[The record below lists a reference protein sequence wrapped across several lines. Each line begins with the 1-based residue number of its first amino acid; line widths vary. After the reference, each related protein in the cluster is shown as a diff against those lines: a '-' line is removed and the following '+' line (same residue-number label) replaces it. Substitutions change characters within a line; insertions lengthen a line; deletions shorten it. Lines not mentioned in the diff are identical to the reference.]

1 MKAPHDSHHEEVP
14 SGTGYRSQR
23 PLRRKPITKKLK
35 TVNAEWKIWR
45 NRADDIFLPSQRFEC
60 RSHETE
66 IVCAFLVRI
75 PPYTII

>member
-45 NRADDIFLPSQRFEC
+45 NRAESPTTSSFRANVSNADPMRLRLYALS
-60 RSHETE
+60 
-66 IVCAFLVRI
+66 
-75 PPYTII
+75 